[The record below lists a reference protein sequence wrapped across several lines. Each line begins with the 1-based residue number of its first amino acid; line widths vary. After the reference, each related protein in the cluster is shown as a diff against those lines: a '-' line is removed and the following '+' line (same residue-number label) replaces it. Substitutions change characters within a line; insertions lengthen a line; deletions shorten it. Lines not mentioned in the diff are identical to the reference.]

1 MVSGWG
7 YDEFDNL
14 SSEYP
19 KMIQAK
25 IISDGDCYRNFSA
38 LAQVSSDGAF
48 CAAGGEHEAPCK
60 GDSGGGLI
68 IKKQNKW
75 YLRGLVSASEKFVK
89 CLPGSPALF
98 TDVAKFKEFI
108 QSTEIQIKK
117 TMSDCGTRDPAW
129 VKSPGNPSSIRGEWP
144 W

>member
-1 MVSGWG
+1 MNN
-7 YDEFDNL
+7 EFDNL

-38 LAQVSSDGAF
+38 LAQVSSDRAF
-48 CAAGGEHEAPCK
+48 CAAGGDHEAPCK

-75 YLRGLVSASEKFVK
+75 YLRGLVSASEKFENCV
-89 CLPGSPALF
+89 PGSPAIF
-98 TDVAKFKEFI
+98 TDVAKFKDFI
-108 QSTEIQIKK
+108 QSSK
-117 TMSDCGTRDPAW
+117 TQKQTSMSDCGTRDPGW
-129 VKSPGNPSSIRGEWP
+129 KKTPGDQSLTTRAEWP